1 MTTRKAAAHDDDT
14 TDETHDETA
23 AEQQPAVDQPEPAK
37 GPTLPT
43 FVIIRAYAPVTVV
56 TEQIVDRERRPN
68 GSTPL
73 AAGEEQ
79 SFIIHGGQSIRVI
92 EGGAA

>member
-14 TDETHDETA
+14 TDET
-23 AEQQPAVDQPEPAK
+23 AEQQPAVDQPQPAPAPAA

-43 FVIIRAYAPVTVV
+43 FVVIRAYAPVTIV

-68 GSTPL
+68 GSTLL

-92 EGGAA
+92 EGGSA